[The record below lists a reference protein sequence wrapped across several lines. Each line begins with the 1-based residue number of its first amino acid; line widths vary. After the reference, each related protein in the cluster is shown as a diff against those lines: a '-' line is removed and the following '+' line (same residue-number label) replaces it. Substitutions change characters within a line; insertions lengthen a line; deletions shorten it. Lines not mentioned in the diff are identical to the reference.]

1 MYCVTNFFLG
11 HMYYR
16 SNDKIGDYTVVFP
29 IKQGYASETYR
40 VRSADGRRYFCK
52 VIDPSMLRPDQ
63 IDSDGNV
70 CEIAILRQLDH
81 EQLPHVS
88 DTFIVSAAGRRLEVM
103 IQEFISSETV
113 SDRLQRAQTL
123 SVYDTKE
130 IALGVLSA
138 LRYMHGQSDPVI
150 HNEITALNVIIDLS
164 SKNPRAVK
172 LIDFGS
178 ARYLKDAMQ
187 QQIDGLNWFYL
198 APERFDGVS
207 TPQSDLYSVGAL
219 IYQMLFGTLPWFCDL
234 STISPDKRKQYLLK
248 QKSTALLMPVTDK
261 FELDENL
268 LNVMRKALAFEI
280 DDRFESAQQFIDAL
294 NGRIRVEPPAQ
305 SPSTPA
311 DRKDAFSAYSDTPK
325 GNGFA
330 DVAGMDEL
338 KSMLQKSVLNI
349 LRDTEKAKRYKL
361 QIPNGILFYGPPGC
375 GKSFMAEKFAEEA
388 GYNFKFVKSSDLASI
403 YVHGSQEKIGQL
415 FEEARKNAPAI
426 LCFDEFDALV
436 PARGKTGTEHQA
448 GEVNEFLTQL
458 NNCGEAG
465 VFVIATTNRPDMI
478 DQAVLRRGRIDKM
491 VYIPMPDIDSRAAM
505 FELHMQ
511 GRPYDSTIDFRKLA
525 SLTENFVASDI
536 AYVVNE
542 AATRAAFDDVKIS
555 QTHLEEAI
563 ASCQPSLSPAVI
575 ADYSRMRRKIEGAA
589 EQRRRVGF

>member
-1 MYCVTNFFLG
+1 MYFK
-11 HMYYR
+11 
-16 SNDKIGDYTVVFP
+16 SNDRIGDYTVVFP

-40 VRSADGRRYFCK
+40 VRGSDGNRYFCK

-63 IDSDGNV
+63 MDTDGAI
-70 CEIAILRQLDH
+70 CEISILKQLNHSQLPRVTDTLAVNASGRQL
-81 EQLPHVS
+81 Q
-88 DTFIVSAAGRRLEVM
+88 VM

-113 SDRLQRAQTL
+113 ADRLQRAQTL

-130 IALGVLSA
+130 IALGVLAA
-138 LRYMHGQSDPVI
+138 LKYMHEQPEPVI

-164 SKNPRAVK
+164 SKDPRAVK

-178 ARYLKDAMQ
+178 ARYLKDALQ

-219 IYQMLFGTLPWFCDL
+219 IYQLLFGTLPWFCDL
-234 STISPDKRKQYLLK
+234 STISPDKRKQYLLR
-248 QKSTALLMPVTDK
+248 QKSTALLMPATDK

-268 LNVMRKALAFEI
+268 LNVMRKALAFEVE
-280 DDRFESAQQFIDAL
+280 DRFESAAQFMDAL
-294 NGRIRVEPPAQ
+294 NGKIRVEPPAQ
-305 SPSTPA
+305 SPSTAA

-330 DVAGMDEL
+330 DVAGMEEL
-338 KSMLQKSVLNI
+338 KAMLHKSVLNI

-361 QIPNGILFYGPPGC
+361 QIPNGVLFYGPPGC

-388 GYNFKFVKSSDLASI
+388 GYNFKLVKSSDLASI

-415 FEEARKNAPAI
+415 FEEARKNAPTI

-458 NNCGEAG
+458 NNCGETG

-478 DQAVLRRGRIDKM
+478 DPAVLRRGRIDK
-491 VYIPMPDIDSRAAM
+491 VIYIPIPDEDSRAAM

-511 GRPYDSTIDFRKLA
+511 GRPYDSTIDFPKLA
-525 SLTENFVASDI
+525 SLTENYVASDI

-542 AATRAAFDDVKIS
+542 AATHAAFDDVKIS
-555 QTHLEEAI
+555 QAQLEEAI
-563 ASCQPSLSPAVI
+563 AGCQPSLTAGVI
-575 ADYSRMRRKIEGAA
+575 ADYQRMREKMEGVV